1 MILLI
6 DWVEDEVRRAIF
18 RESVVIFHHLISII
32 VQIDS
37 NICSILVE
45 EILLA
50 ADKFRAS
57 SPHII
62 FCIFLRWI

>member
-18 RESVVIFHHLISII
+18 RESVFIFHLLINII
-32 VQIDS
+32 VQIDR
-37 NICSILVE
+37 NICSILME

>member
-6 DWVEDEVRRAIF
+6 DWVEDEIRRTIF
-18 RESVVIFHHLISII
+18 RECVFIFHLLINLI
-32 VQIDS
+32 VQIYR
-37 NICSILVE
+37 NVCSILIE

-50 ADKFRAS
+50 DDKFRAS

-62 FCIFLRWI
+62 FCILLRWI